1 MPLARSQ
8 FHAVASDS
16 MVRNRRSEKKTRSI
30 VEFFEFVLPI
40 WRTNSNTIV
49 DPAGRHIARSQF
61 PGCRAVRSPR
71 ERHFQLSFATYPGHN
86 LRGENQ
92 KASLVKPGARACAAR
107 Q

>member
-49 DPAGRHIARSQF
+49 DPAGQHIACSQF
-61 PGCRAVRSPR
+61 PDCTAARLPQDRYF
-71 ERHFQLSFATYPGHN
+71 HFSAATFLRCN
-86 LRGENQ
+86 LRPEAQIWSLTEN
-92 KASLVKPGARACAAR
+92 VP
-107 Q
+107 